1 MGMDCHYRQGPAE
14 NEDPLTAGTHVR
26 TAEGT
31 GLQDAFMVFLRG
43 ISVYATLARE
53 HSLETTEADI
63 LLMDSLSSM
72 AMNFDVPEELLLSM
86 IRDSRRIREELGE
99 RFLIAYRKDT
109 GHPFSGELTGHTT
122 WDPGMEKDA
131 LLRGIASFSLDRHM
145 GKDHRSICELLV
157 IGLKGIASYARQAH
171 ELDYLDREIFSFLHR
186 ALSSTTDPTLDADR
200 LISLVLEAGEM
211 VLRSMKLLDS
221 ANTDCYGH
229 PEPTDVNI
237 GVGNRPGILIS
248 GPGLRDLEDLLDQT
262 RNSGVDVYTH
272 GEMLNSHSYPAFMG
286 FDHFIGNY
294 GGSRAQQNE
303 DFERFHG
310 PIIIGTDCPIIMSTH
325 CPIPPERSYSERVFT
340 TGTIAY
346 PGEKRIPKR
355 VGDGPRDFSAVIEMA
370 TTCDPP
376 ERLGTG
382 FLHTGCGHETLLSN
396 SNSFLR
402 AVLLGDIKR
411 FFMITGCGGR
421 PRDREYYSELARK
434 LPEDTLILTA
444 GCAKYLFHRLDLGE
458 IDGIPRLLDA
468 GQCNDSYS
476 LILMVQE
483 LKTQIG
489 VESINDLP
497 ISFTLA
503 LYEQKAVAILLAL
516 LHLGTKGIRLG
527 PGFPPFIAP
536 PVMEL
541 LTRRFG
547 IRLSTTVDKDLA
559 AMMGGR

>member
-1 MGMDCHYRQGPAE
+1 MGMDCHHRHGPAE

-31 GLQDAFMVFLRG
+31 GLQDAFMVFLKG

-53 HSLETTEADI
+53 HGLETTEADI
-63 LLMDSLSSM
+63 LLMDGLSSM
-72 AMNFDVPEELLLSM
+72 AMNFDVPEEPLLSM
-86 IRDSRRIREELGE
+86 IRDARRIREDLGE
-99 RFLIAYRKDT
+99 RFRIAYRKDT
-109 GHPFSGELTGHTT
+109 GHPFSGELPEHTT

-131 LLRGIASFSLDRHM
+131 LLRGIASFSPDRHM
-145 GKDHRSICELLV
+145 GKDHRSICDLLV
-157 IGLKGIASYARQAH
+157 IGLKGIASYACQAH
-171 ELDYLDREIFSFLHR
+171 ELDYQDGKIFSFLHR

-200 LISLVLEAGEM
+200 LITLVLEIGEL

-221 ANTDCYGH
+221 ANADCYGH

-248 GPGLRDLEDLLDQT
+248 GQGLRDLEDLLNQT

-286 FDHFIGNY
+286 FYHFIGNY
-294 GGSRAQQNE
+294 GGSRWQQNE

-310 PIIIGTDCPIIMSTH
+310 PIIMSTH
-325 CPIPPERSYSERVFT
+325 CPIPPKGSYSERVFT
-340 TGTIAY
+340 TGSFSY
-346 PGEKRIPKR
+346 PGVKRIPER
-355 VGDGPRDFSAVIEMA
+355 EGDGPRDFTAVIEMA
-370 TTCDPP
+370 MTCDPP

-402 AVLLGDIKR
+402 EVLLGDIKR
-411 FFMITGCGGR
+411 FIMVTGCGGGAS
-421 PRDREYYSELARK
+421 DREYYSELVRK
-434 LPEDTLILTA
+434 LPRDTLILTA
-444 GCAKYLFHRLDLGE
+444 GCVKYLFNRLDLGE

-483 LKTQIG
+483 LKNHIG
-489 VESINDLP
+489 VGSINDLP
-497 ISFTLA
+497 ISFTLS
-503 LYEQKAVAILLAL
+503 LDEQKAVAILLAL

-527 PGFPPFIAP
+527 PGFPPFLTP

-547 IRLSTTVDKDLA
+547 IRLSTTVDEDLA
-559 AMMGGR
+559 AMMAGR